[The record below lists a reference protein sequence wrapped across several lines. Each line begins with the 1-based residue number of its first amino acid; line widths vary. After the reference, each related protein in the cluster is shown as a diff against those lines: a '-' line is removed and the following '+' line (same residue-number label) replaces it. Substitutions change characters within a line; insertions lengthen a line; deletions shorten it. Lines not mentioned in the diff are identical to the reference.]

1 MRLCLWLCLRF
12 ALLRF
17 VSDFLAPARL
27 PPPRFF
33 GLDLAVGLAFGLI
46 FTLALVLP
54 LAREP
59 AACEL
64 FVVVLG
70 AAGWPGLYPPS
81 FSSAPTI
88 KLFSTDFLRLVPAW
102 EPLSLLLM
110 AVLRQ
115 LLRCL
120 AWAALNCFSQIGHDI
135 GHKLMPGVIPF
146 YFVRNTSTT
155 E

>member
-1 MRLCLWLCLRF
+1 VRVCLWLCLRF

-17 VSDFLAPARL
+17 VGDFLAPARL
-27 PPPRFF
+27 PPPLF

-88 KLFSTDFLRLVPAW
+88 KLFSA
-102 EPLSLLLM
+102 S
-110 AVLRQ
+110 
-115 LLRCL
+115 
-120 AWAALNCFSQIGHDI
+120 WAALNCFSQIGHDI